1 MKKGKFYGIG
11 VGVGDPENITVKATK
26 KLHEV
31 DVIVLPEA
39 KSGEGST
46 AFNIVKEYVKAGV
59 EQMFLEFPMIK
70 DVEARKVFRKN
81 NADKVSAELEKGKN
95 VAFLTIGDPMTYST
109 YTYVLEHIADDVE
122 VETIAGITS
131 FNSIAARLNVPLM
144 IGDED
149 LKVVSVNRKTDI
161 YKEIENND
169 NLVLMKISRNF
180 EKIKKAIIETGNK
193 ENAVIVSDCGK
204 DNEVVYWDIESVEEV
219 PYFSTMILK
228 KKGVKEWKRF
238 LEIL

>member
-46 AFNIVKEYVKAGV
+46 AFNIVREYLKPGV

-81 NADKVSAELEKGKN
+81 NADKISVELENGKN

-193 ENAVIVSDCGK
+193 ENTVIVSDCGK

-228 KKGVKEWKRF
+228 KKGVKEWKKF

>member
-31 DVIVLPEA
+31 DVIVLPEV

-238 LEIL
+238 LKTL

>member
-46 AFNIVKEYVKAGV
+46 AFNIVKEYVKSNV

-81 NADKVSAELEKGKN
+81 NADKISAKLEKGKN

-109 YTYVLEHIADDVE
+109 YTYVLEHIVDDVE

-204 DNEVVYWDIESVEEV
+204 DNEVIYWDIESVEEV

-238 LEIL
+238 LKTL

>member
-59 EQMFLEFPMIK
+59 EQMFLEFPM
-70 DVEARKVFRKN
+70 
-81 NADKVSAELEKGKN
+81 
-95 VAFLTIGDPMTYST
+95 
-109 YTYVLEHIADDVE
+109 
-122 VETIAGITS
+122 
-131 FNSIAARLNVPLM
+131 
-144 IGDED
+144 DED

-204 DNEVVYWDIESVEEV
+204 DNEVIYWDIESVEEV